1 MDIFQRILDI
11 LKGINKGKAIRI
23 AILAV
28 LIIAVATTATIL
40 LNRTAYSVL
49 YSGMDASDAGE
60 ILTILDE
67 LNVSAKA
74 QGEDTIL
81 VDSSQVASVRM
92 QLASQGYP
100 KSKLNYDIFNSSSVL
115 GSTDLDRQI
124 NLQFQMEVNLSES
137 IKWMAKIKDALVI
150 LNMEESDNFVWS
162 TDSKPASASVVIDLE
177 QGQRIDNDE
186 VRAITVL
193 VSKSIS
199 GLLEE
204 NVSIVD
210 TQMVLYSIDN
220 DDFARNVGTQLEVQ
234 NEVRSQYQKQ
244 ILKLLDPI
252 FGAGNVKAE
261 VNVVLNFD
269 KKVIESVEYTSP
281 TDSSEGIRRSYQ
293 NLYEIVKNADETGGV
308 VGMDANGSMTQY
320 ISGAEIDENAEYQKI
335 TEQANMEINHTK
347 TMIENAQ
354 GAVEDLS
361 VAIVLNSTNNINDF
375 TDSVQALIAKT
386 IGTDEENIT
395 VMMMPFVQSEKLD
408 IESAFANRTEVLSDA
423 QRAET
428 TRILII
434 IGACFIGL
442 ILLIAIIRALTSS
455 SSYEDYE
462 EYDEYIPTVGKQAV
476 TAGGLGGGVD
486 IVADEEIVP
495 PVPDLKFESGNPS
508 LVQLG
513 KYINSNPESVA
524 MLLKKWLHED

>member
-1 MDIFQRILDI
+1 MDVFQRILDF

-67 LNVSAKA
+67 LNISAKV

-81 VDSSQVASVRM
+81 VDSSQVASIRM

-100 KSKLNYDIFNSSSVL
+100 KSKLNYDIFNNSSVL

-137 IKWMAKIKDALVI
+137 IKRMVKIKDALVI

-220 DDFARNVGTQLEVQ
+220 DNFVRNVGTQLEVQ

-269 KKVIESVEYTSP
+269 KKVTESVEYTSP

-293 NLYEIVKNADETGGV
+293 NLYEIVRNADETGGV
-308 VGMDANGSMTQY
+308 VGMDANGS
-320 ISGAEIDENAEYQKI
+320 IL
-335 TEQANMEINHTK
+335 NHSF
-347 TMIENAQ
+347 
-354 GAVEDLS
+354 S
-361 VAIVLNSTNNINDF
+361 VIYLHICLLCDFLIVF
-375 TDSVQALIAKT
+375 KH
-386 IGTDEENIT
+386 
-395 VMMMPFVQSEKLD
+395 
-408 IESAFANRTEVLSDA
+408 
-423 QRAET
+423 
-428 TRILII
+428 
-434 IGACFIGL
+434 
-442 ILLIAIIRALTSS
+442 LL
-455 SSYEDYE
+455 
-462 EYDEYIPTVGKQAV
+462 
-476 TAGGLGGGVD
+476 
-486 IVADEEIVP
+486 
-495 PVPDLKFESGNPS
+495 
-508 LVQLG
+508 
-513 KYINSNPESVA
+513 
-524 MLLKKWLHED
+524 